1 MNRSK
6 VRLASLVLAAIAAA
20 FVLTSAT
27 ISSQTTSTRRG
38 IESATALNSFFKA
51 LRDLKAGRRLEPVRI
66 VHYGDSHTAA
76 DILTADIRRSLQTDF
91 GYGGPGY
98 IVARNPFSTPR
109 RGVDS
114 GASPGWTVDGVGK
127 DSANDGF
134 YGL

>member
-6 VRLASLVLAAIAAA
+6 VRLASLVLAAIPVA
-20 FVLTSAT
+20 FVLTSVT
-27 ISSQTTSTRRG
+27 ISSQTTNTRRG

-91 GYGGPGY
+91 GYGGSAVHMAPK
-98 IVARNPFSTPR
+98 PFI
-109 RGVDS
+109 
-114 GASPGWTVDGVGK
+114 
-127 DSANDGF
+127 
-134 YGL
+134 